1 MTVSFKHAH
10 SCATACWQ
18 AVRNS
23 RLTSK
28 PWHTRL
34 LLLCVLAILPS
45 IAASAEPTAARQVA
59 TKFSG
64 RVDAQIDYLLY
75 LPADYEKQESW
86 PLLIFL
92 HGSGE
97 RGDDLKLVKTHGPP
111 KMIEAGHKFPFIVV
125 SPQCPKYQRWQP
137 IVLDGMLD
145 NLIKQLRVDKS
156 RIYLTGLSMGGQ
168 GTWAWAANSPQ
179 RFAAIAPVCGRAD
192 RSWGEVLTN
201 MPTWV
206 FHGAKDTAVPLTE
219 SEKVVNAL
227 KKNGGSPKFTIYPEA
242 GHDSWTVTYENPE
255 LYKWLLK
262 HKRE

>member
-1 MTVSFKHAH
+1 LIVALSF
-10 SCATACWQ
+10 
-18 AVRNS
+18 V
-23 RLTSK
+23 
-28 PWHTRL
+28 
-34 LLLCVLAILPS
+34 VLPVIVAI
-45 IAASAEPTAARQVA
+45 AEPTAGRQVA

-64 RVDAQIDYLLY
+64 RVDAEIDYLLH

-111 KMIEAGHKFPFIVV
+111 KLIEAGHKFPFIVV

-145 NLIKQLRVDKS
+145 DLIKQLRVDES

-168 GTWAWAANSPQ
+168 GTWAWAANSPR
-179 RFAAIAPVCGRAD
+179 RFAAIAPVCGRSD
-192 RSWGEVLTN
+192 RSWGKVLAN

-206 FHGAKDTAVPLTE
+206 FHGAKDTAVPLAE

-227 KKNGGSPKFTIYPEA
+227 KKNGGSPKFTIYPDA
-242 GHDSWTVTYENPE
+242 GHDSWTVTFDNPQLYE
-255 LYKWLLK
+255 WLLQHTRK
-262 HKRE
+262 